1 MRLPEVRETEPL
13 EKRFP
18 RMSSPALDLMKV
30 GDTVTRVEGNEA
42 AGGEGD
48 RASREE
54 VPKDVFPCTGPHE
67 GMRHSN

>member
-30 GDTVTRVEGNEA
+30 
-42 AGGEGD
+42 
-48 RASREE
+48 
-54 VPKDVFPCTGPHE
+54 
-67 GMRHSN
+67 